1 MPETGHFA
9 AILPESLP
17 ARAPAGTMAQY
28 AKQSAGLI
36 IQ

>member
-1 MPETGHFA
+1 MPETGHYA
-9 AILPESLP
+9 AFLPESLL
-17 ARAPAGTMAQY
+17 ANVLIDAMVQY